1 LGEES
6 STKEDTEEIYKGIQA
21 LTTRVVKNAATEK
34 EPAMQTH
41 HDNSLSSSVSSV
53 ANLSCEDIVQDLSF
67 PTVRAWKT
75 KHPGGKAIGYFP
87 VYAPVEII
95 HACGM
100 LPVGLNGAGDQLD
113 IQYADARF
121 GSFIC
126 SIVKTT
132 IEMGLTKHLTPLDG
146 LLFSS
151 ICDSARNLCFVMK
164 RNCPD
169 IYTDFLHL
177 PHNPNSEAGTEF
189 LASEYARLRTNLE
202 QMTGTRMSERAL
214 RDSIEV
220 YNENRRLTRQLYAE
234 RARKPHLI
242 RTSELYPLVRA
253 GNFLPVEEHTALL
266 RRTVHELPKR
276 EGKQRDS
283 IRIVI
288 EGSFCEQ
295 PPLDLIKIIEE
306 AGCYIVDDDFVL
318 GPRWFTEDVP
328 AQGDPLKSLA
338 AGYINRSVYSSV
350 RHDWRNPRHKQLIE
364 KVRQRNA
371 DAVLLLVAKFCEPAY
386 FDYVLFKQELEKE
399 GIPHLLM
406 EFEEKMFTFER
417 MRTEIETFVE
427 SLLFD

>member
-1 LGEES
+1 MQ
-6 STKEDTEEIYKGIQA
+6 IQNNY
-21 LTTRVVKNAATEK
+21 L
-34 EPAMQTH
+34 
-41 HDNSLSSSVSSV
+41 LSSSVSPV
-53 ANLSCEDIVQDLSF
+53 VNRSCEDIIQDLNFS
-67 PTVRAWKT
+67 TVRQWKEQ
-75 KHPGGKAIGYFP
+75 HPGGKAIGYFP
-87 VYAPVEII
+87 VYAPVELI

-100 LPVGLNGAGDQLD
+100 LPVGLHGAGDQLD

-126 SIVKTT
+126 SIIKTT
-132 IEMGLTKHLTPLDG
+132 LEMGLTNHLASFDG

-164 RNCPD
+164 RNFPD
-169 IYTDFLHL
+169 LYTEFLHL
-177 PHNPNSEAGTEF
+177 PHNPSTEASTAFLVTEY
-189 LASEYARLRTNLE
+189 ERLIKNLE
-202 QMTGTRMSERAL
+202 QMNGGRVTERAL
-214 RDSIEV
+214 ADSIEA
-220 YNENRRLTRQLYAE
+220 YNENRRLTRQLYDE
-234 RARKPHLI
+234 RARNPHLI
-242 RTSELYPLVRA
+242 RTSELYALVRA

-266 RRTVHELPKR
+266 RNTVHEMPSR
-276 EGKQRDS
+276 TGKQRDS

-318 GPRWFTEDVP
+318 GPRWFYQDVP
-328 AQGDPLKSLA
+328 VTNNPLKSLA
-338 AGYINRSVYSSV
+338 ESYVNRSVYSSV
-350 RHDWRNPRHKQLIE
+350 RHDWRKPRHKQLIE
-364 KVRQRNA
+364 KVRRRKA
-371 DAVLLLVAKFCEPAY
+371 DAVLLLIAKFCEPAY

-417 MRTEIETFVE
+417 LRTEIETFVE

>member
-1 LGEES
+1 LN
-6 STKEDTEEIYKGIQA
+6 IVNY
-21 LTTRVVKNAATEK
+21 N
-34 EPAMQTH
+34 
-41 HDNSLSSSVSSV
+41 
-53 ANLSCEDIVQDLSF
+53 CEDIIQDLSF
-67 PTVRAWKT
+67 STVRQWKEQ
-75 KHPGGKAIGYFP
+75 HPGAKAIGYFP
-87 VYAPVEII
+87 VYAPVELI

-100 LPVGLNGAGDQLD
+100 LPIGLNGAGDGLD

-132 IEMGLTKHLTPLDG
+132 LEMGMTKHLAPFDG

-164 RNCPD
+164 RNFPAL
-169 IYTDFLHL
+169 YTDFIHL
-177 PHNPNSEAGTEF
+177 PHNPNSEASTVF
-189 LASEYARLRTNLE
+189 LVSEYQRLRTNLE
-202 QMTGTRMSERAL
+202 QMTGTKMTERAL
-214 RDSIEV
+214 GDSIEI
-220 YNENRRLTRQLYAE
+220 YNENRRLTRQLYDE
-234 RARKPHLI
+234 RAHNPHLI
-242 RTSELYPLVRA
+242 RTSELYALIRA
-253 GNFLPVEEHTALL
+253 GNFMPVEEHTALL
-266 RRTVHELPKR
+266 RKTVHDLPSR
-276 EGKQRDS
+276 QGKQRDS

-318 GPRWFTEDVP
+318 GPRWFLDDVP
-328 AQGDPLKSLA
+328 VNGDPMKALA
-338 AGYINRSVYSSV
+338 ESYNNRSVYSSV
-350 RHDWRNPRHKQLIE
+350 RHDFRKPRHKELIA
-364 KVRQRNA
+364 KARRRNA
-371 DAVLLLVAKFCEPAY
+371 DAVLLLIAKFCEPAY

-417 MRTEIETFVE
+417 LRTEVETFVE

>member
-1 LGEES
+1 MN
-6 STKEDTEEIYKGIQA
+6 STT
-21 LTTRVVKNAATEK
+21 VN
-34 EPAMQTH
+34 
-41 HDNSLSSSVSSV
+41 
-53 ANLSCEDIVQDLSF
+53 CEDVIQDLGFS
-67 PTVRAWKT
+67 TVRAWKEQ
-75 KHPGGKAIGYFP
+75 HPGAKAIGYFP
-87 VYAPVEII
+87 VYVPVEII

-100 LPVGLNGAGDQLD
+100 LPVGLNGAGDGLD

-126 SIVKTT
+126 SIIKTT
-132 IEMGLTKHLTPLDG
+132 LEMGLTKHLAPFDG

-164 RNCPD
+164 RNFPD

-177 PHNPNSEAGTEF
+177 PHNPNSEASMVF
-189 LASEYARLRTNLE
+189 LVSEYQRLRTNLE
-202 QMTGTRMSERAL
+202 QMTGTKMTERAL
-214 RDSIEV
+214 GDSIEI
-220 YNENRRLTRQLYAE
+220 YNENRRLARQLYDE
-234 RARKPHLI
+234 RAQNPHLI
-242 RTSELYPLVRA
+242 RTSELYALIRA
-253 GNFLPVEEHTALL
+253 GNFMPVEEHTALL
-266 RRTVHELPKR
+266 RKTVHDLPSR
-276 EGKQRDS
+276 QGKQRDS

-318 GPRWFTEDVP
+318 GPRWFLDDVP
-328 AQGDPLKSLA
+328 VNGDPMKALA
-338 AGYINRSVYSSV
+338 ESYNNRSVYSSV
-350 RHDWRNPRHKQLIE
+350 RHDFRKPRHKELIA
-364 KVRQRNA
+364 KARRRNA
-371 DAVLLLVAKFCEPAY
+371 DAVLLLIAKFCEPAY

-417 MRTEIETFVE
+417 LRTEIETFVE

>member
-1 LGEES
+1 MN
-6 STKEDTEEIYKGIQA
+6 D
-21 LTTRVVKNAATEK
+21 
-34 EPAMQTH
+34 
-41 HDNSLSSSVSSV
+41 SLSPSSSSPV
-53 ANLSCEDIVQDLSF
+53 INLSCEDLVQDLSF
-67 PTVRAWKT
+67 PSVRAWKCQ
-75 KHPGGKAIGYFP
+75 HPGGKVIGYFP
-87 VYAPVEII
+87 VYAPLELI
-95 HACGM
+95 HACGL

-132 IEMGLTKHLTPLDG
+132 LEMGLTNHLALFDG

-151 ICDSARNLCFVMK
+151 ICDSARNLCFVSK

-169 IYTDFLHL
+169 IYTEFLHL
-177 PHNPNSEAGTEF
+177 PHNPNSEASTTF
-189 LASEYARLRTNLE
+189 LFSEYERLRTNLE
-202 QMTGTRMSERAL
+202 QLSGNKMTEGAL
-214 RDSIEV
+214 SDSIEI
-220 YNENRRLTRQLYAE
+220 YNENRRLIRQMYGA
-234 RARKPHLI
+234 RAQSPHLI
-242 RTSELYPLVRA
+242 RTSELYSLVRA

-266 RRTVHELPKR
+266 RKTLHELPQR
-276 EGKQRDS
+276 EGKRRDS

-295 PPLDLIKIIEE
+295 PPIDLIKIIEE
-306 AGCYIVDDDFVL
+306 AGCYIVDDDFAL

-328 AQGDPLKSLA
+328 LNGKPLKSLA
-338 AGYINRSVYSSV
+338 ASYIHRSVYSSV
-350 RHDWRNPRHKQLIE
+350 RHDWRNPRHKQLID
-364 KVRQRNA
+364 KVRKRQA

-386 FDYVLFKQELEKE
+386 FDYVLFKQELEKA
-399 GIPHLLM
+399 GVPHLLM